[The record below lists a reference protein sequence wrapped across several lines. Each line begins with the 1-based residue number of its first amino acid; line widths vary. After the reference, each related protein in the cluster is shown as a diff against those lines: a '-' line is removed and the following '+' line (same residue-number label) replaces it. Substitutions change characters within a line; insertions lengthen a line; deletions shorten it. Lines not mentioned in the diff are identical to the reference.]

1 MRRCSRPGTSQGRG
15 VAAADRFF
23 LPLTD
28 RPMAMDFATV
38 LGQWPM
44 LLKGLVLT
52 AVLTGIAVP
61 LGVLLGIAC
70 AWTRLNAGRAARA
83 AVAAYVEVFRNT
95 PFIIQLFFLFF
106 GLPSVGVRLSPEVAS
121 VLAMALNLGAY
132 ACEQIRAGI
141 EATPRG
147 QIEAAQCLALSR
159 GQIFTRV
166 VLPPSLGRVWPALT
180 GQIIIVMLGSAVC
193 SQISTEEISYAANM
207 ISSRT
212 FRSFESYIVVTL
224 VYLGLAVLL
233 RQLLNWFGPR
243 FVFGRRR

>member
-1 MRRCSRPGTSQGRG
+1 MT
-15 VAAADRFF
+15 
-23 LPLTD
+23 
-28 RPMAMDFATV
+28 MDFAPV
-38 LGQWPM
+38 LAQWPM
-44 LLKGLVLT
+44 LLQGLMLT
-52 AVLTGIAVP
+52 FVLTGIAIP

-70 AWTRLNAGRAARA
+70 AWLRLNASGGVRAV
-83 AVAAYVEVFRNT
+83 VATYVEIFRNT

-106 GLPSVGVRLSPEVAS
+106 GLPSLGVRLTPETAS
-121 VLAMALNLGAY
+121 ILAMTLNLGAY

-147 QIEAAQCLALSR
+147 QLEAAQCLALNR
-159 GQIFTRV
+159 WQTFTRV

-193 SQISTEEISYAANM
+193 SQISTEEISYAANL

-224 VYLGLAVLL
+224 CYLGLAILL
-233 RQLLNWFGPR
+233 RQLLVWAGPR
-243 FVFGRRR
+243 FIFGRQR

>member
-1 MRRCSRPGTSQGRG
+1 MEM
-15 VAAADRFF
+15 DF
-23 LPLTD
+23 LP
-28 RPMAMDFATV
+28 V
-38 LGQWPM
+38 LANWPM

-52 AVLTGIAVP
+52 VVLTGIALP
-61 LGVLLGIAC
+61 LGMLLGVAC
-70 AWTRLNAGRAARA
+70 AWARLHGGPMLRTV
-83 AVAAYVEVFRNT
+83 VASYVEVFRNT

-106 GLPSVGVRLSPEVAS
+106 GLPSLGLRMSPETAS
-121 VLAMALNLGAY
+121 ILAMTLNLGAY
-132 ACEQIRAGI
+132 ACEQVRAGI

-147 QIEAAQCLALSR
+147 QIEAAQCLALNR
-159 GQIFTRV
+159 WQIFTRV

-180 GQIIIVMLGSAVC
+180 GQMIIVMLGSAVC

-212 FRSFESYIVVTL
+212 SRSFESYIVVTL